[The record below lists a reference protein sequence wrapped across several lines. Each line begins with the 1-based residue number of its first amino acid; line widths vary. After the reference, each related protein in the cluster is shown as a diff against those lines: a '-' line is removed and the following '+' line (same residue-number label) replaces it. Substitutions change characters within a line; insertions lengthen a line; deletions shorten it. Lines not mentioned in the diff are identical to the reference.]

1 MSTINLEFGLNIL
14 EVTMDSVE
22 LVKKICK
29 ERKIPISRL
38 EMDCGFS
45 NGYIR
50 KLKEGKFPSDRIQII
65 ANYLDLS
72 VDYLM
77 TGKEV
82 EFTVEMGETDLA
94 LSNMNKRMKE
104 YALKMAALSNE
115 NQELIMQMIDK
126 LQDKKGE

>member
-1 MSTINLEFGLNIL
+1 
-14 EVTMDSVE
+14 MDSVE

-65 ANYLDLS
+65 ANYLDVS

-77 TGKEV
+77 TGNEV
-82 EFTVEMGETDLA
+82 EFTVEMAETDLA